1 MNRYR
6 GDAGWSWRLP
16 TTKPVYS
23 ITAKERSTNKRG
35 RVGVGRDV
43 ASGKDRYVG
52 PRCAK
57 HRRHRRHNKVV
68 LGIKCRD
75 SGTARHCKTARCHT
89 LARDFALSSVMR
101 GIAVRHPGYCA
112 NPQFAH
118 CGTWRRSTRYAL
130 SNKAG
135 DDGEKQKM
143 TDAHPQH
150 VGVGA
155 LGPCESQ
162 FSLTL
167 PW

>member
-1 MNRYR
+1 M
-6 GDAGWSWRLP
+6 P
-16 TTKPVYS
+16 TSKPVYS
-23 ITAKERSTNKRG
+23 ITAKARSTKKRG

-57 HRRHRRHNKVV
+57 HRRHRGHNKAV

-75 SGTARHCKTARCHT
+75 IRTARHCKTAGCHI

-101 GIAVRHPGYCA
+101 GVAVRHAGYRT
-112 NPQFAH
+112 NPRFAH
-118 CGTWRRSTRYAL
+118 CGTRRRSTRYAL

-143 TDAHPQH
+143 TDTHPQH
-150 VGVGA
+150 VRFAA